1 MAGSARQAGGR
12 QRLNSACVRC
22 RCRKPHPPLRRAC
35 SMACSC
41 PRWRCSAR
49 YVVEPAAQPGS
60 FSRAKSACHE
70 SWCGCGPRARLR
82 WALLGDG
89 CASLLP
95 LCTLVLRKQQR
106 CWLEYLSAV
115 FLWCLVACE
124 MRVAVSQNVAV
135 VGWGP
140 AVNPLCQCVS
150 NARPRRG
157 ALCLALDPCC
167 DDCLKLLLLMGG
179 LHSCSTPFIP
189 TRRKSRI
196 QLVVWWWQS
205 HLNK

>member
-41 PRWRCSAR
+41 PCWRCSAR
-49 YVVEPAAQPGS
+49 YVVESAAQPGS

-70 SWCGCGPRARLR
+70 SWRGCGPRARPR
-82 WALLGDG
+82 WSLLGYG
-89 CASLLP
+89 CASLAAVVR
-95 LCTLVLRKQQR
+95 LCPSQATKMLA
-106 CWLEYLSAV
+106 CEHLSAV

-150 NARPRRG
+150 NACPRRG

-167 DDCLKLLLLMGG
+167 DDCLILLLLF
-179 LHSCSTPFIP
+179 SYEANSFE
-189 TRRKSRI
+189 R
-196 QLVVWWWQS
+196 
-205 HLNK
+205 